1 MKEKKSVWNMF
12 KLYIFF
18 LFVFKRLKLSNNIML
33 IKNSF
38 FKALVT
44 SVFILVNKGIR
55 AIFCSF

>member
-1 MKEKKSVWNMF
+1 MF

-55 AIFCSF
+55 EIFCSF